1 MTTLTTTRLLLRSWL
16 ATDLVPFA
24 ALNADRETM
33 RFMPRC
39 LEAGESAALAAAAQ
53 AELERRGFG
62 LWALALRESAQFI
75 GYVGLSVPSFTA
87 HFTPCTEVS
96 WRLQRDQWGH
106 GYATE
111 AARACLHFAFATLQV
126 PEVVSFTVPD
136 NLRSRRV
143 MERLGMQRCAGE
155 DFEHPRLPP
164 GHPLR
169 PHVLYRLARAD
180 FASGGDR
187 SLPAGA

>member
-1 MTTLTTTRLLLRSWL
+1 MTALTTSRLLLRSWL
-16 ATDLVPFA
+16 AADLAPFA
-24 ALNADRETM
+24 ALNADPQTM

-39 LEAGESAALAAAAQ
+39 LAGGESAALAGAAQ

-62 LWALALRESAQFI
+62 LWAVALRASAQFI

-111 AARACLHFAFATLQV
+111 AARACLHFAFATLQL

-143 MERLGMQRCAGE
+143 MERLGMRRLAGD

-169 PHVLYRLARAD
+169 PHVLYRLARHD
-180 FASGGDR
+180 FASGGAP
-187 SLPAGA
+187 SLPAGG

>member
-1 MTTLTTTRLLLRSWL
+1 
-16 ATDLVPFA
+16 
-24 ALNADRETM
+24 
-33 RFMPRC
+33 
-39 LEAGESAALAAAAQ
+39 
-53 AELERRGFG
+53 
-62 LWALALRESAQFI
+62 
-75 GYVGLSVPSFTA
+75 VPSFTA

-111 AARACLHFAFATLQV
+111 AARACLHFAFATLRL

-143 MERLGMQRCAGE
+143 MERLGMRRRAGE

-180 FASGGDR
+180 FASGAGL
-187 SLPAGA
+187 SPPAGG